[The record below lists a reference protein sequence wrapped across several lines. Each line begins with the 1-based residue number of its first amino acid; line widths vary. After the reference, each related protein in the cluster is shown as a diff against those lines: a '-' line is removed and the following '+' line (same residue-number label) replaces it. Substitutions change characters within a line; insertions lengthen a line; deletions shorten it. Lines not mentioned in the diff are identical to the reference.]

1 MQIQAF
7 WLVVSLSL
15 LSWLIF
21 PLPLQYLK
29 FSELIWFLRRNSC
42 KIIILLWHFPYQN
55 QNFLRKL
62 FLVLLFSPID
72 SKLSNPYT
80 KHVYLN
86 LMFFNIS
93 YYRISANSFRGNYSF
108 LNLTICTVTFSHST
122 YRFGI
127 YSREETIYGNTVYI
141 FFFTNKTLFLQK
153 KTLILGSN
161 CCNSCHSRWI

>member
-1 MQIQAF
+1 MIKICQNDYNNLELFSLSPVEEFVFLQIQAF

-42 KIIILLWHFPYQN
+42 KIIILLWHFPYQK

-93 YYRISANSFRGNYSF
+93 YYME
-108 LNLTICTVTFSHST
+108 NLEST
-122 YRFGI
+122 
-127 YSREETIYGNTVYI
+127 
-141 FFFTNKTLFLQK
+141 TLELLCIQSPWWKF
-153 KTLILGSN
+153 
-161 CCNSCHSRWI
+161 WA

>member
-1 MQIQAF
+1 MIKNCKNDYANLELFSLSPVEEFVFWQIQAF
-7 WLVVSLSL
+7 WLVVGLSL

-42 KIIILLWHFPYQN
+42 KIIILLWHFPYQK

-62 FLVLLFSPID
+62 FLLLLFSPID

-86 LMFFNIS
+86 IMLIVNR
-93 YYRISANSFRGNYSF
+93 YYME
-108 LNLTICTVTFSHST
+108 NLEST
-122 YRFGI
+122 
-127 YSREETIYGNTVYI
+127 
-141 FFFTNKTLFLQK
+141 TLELLCIQSPWWKF
-153 KTLILGSN
+153 
-161 CCNSCHSRWI
+161 WA

>member
-1 MQIQAF
+1 MIKICQNDYNNLELFSLSLVEEFVFLQIQAF

-29 FSELIWFLRRNSC
+29 FSELIWFFRRNRC
-42 KIIILLWHFPYQN
+42 KIIILLWHFPYQK

-93 YYRISANSFRGNYSF
+93 YYME
-108 LNLTICTVTFSHST
+108 NLESTTLELLCIQSPWWTF
-122 YRFGI
+122 
-127 YSREETIYGNTVYI
+127 
-141 FFFTNKTLFLQK
+141 
-153 KTLILGSN
+153 
-161 CCNSCHSRWI
+161 WA